1 MEMYL
6 PIKHVHMLT
15 AYITA
20 FLFILRLVLDVL
32 GKTGWRQTPLRW
44 LPHVNDTILLL
55 MAVSLIALANLPV
68 FGLPWLVMKI
78 VLLIGYIIA
87 GVFAMNLKRPKQVR
101 VIAAVLAV
109 AQLLFIFHLAVAK
122 PMLW

>member
-78 VLLIGYIIA
+78 VLLFGYIIA

>member
-20 FLFILRLVLDVL
+20 FLFILRLVLDAL

-68 FGLPWLVMKI
+68 FGLPWLVIKI
-78 VLLIGYIIA
+78 VLLFGYIIA

-101 VIAAVLAV
+101 VIAAVLAL

>member
-78 VLLIGYIIA
+78 VLLFGYIIA
-87 GVFAMNLKRPKQVR
+87 GVFAMNLNRSKQVR

>member
-20 FLFILRLVLDVL
+20 FLFILRLALDVL